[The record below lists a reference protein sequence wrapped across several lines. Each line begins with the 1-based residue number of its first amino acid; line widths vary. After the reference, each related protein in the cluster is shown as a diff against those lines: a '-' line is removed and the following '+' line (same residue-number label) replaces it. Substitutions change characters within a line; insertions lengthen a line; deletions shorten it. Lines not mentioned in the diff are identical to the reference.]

1 MKKRENLA
9 IDEVPRLFRK
19 QFHLRPNLEIELSDI
34 VIIFDGLSDITC
46 HVFLASPGT
55 ELERGIHTLI
65 CNYTH
70 TSRAW
75 KSLRSCGARVYQSL
89 SSHRLQQYAV

>member
-1 MKKRENLA
+1 MMKSQDFFEIQL
-9 IDEVPRLFRK
+9 
-19 QFHLRPNLEIELSDI
+19 HLRPNLENELSDI
-34 VIIFDGLSDITC
+34 VIIFDELSDIAC